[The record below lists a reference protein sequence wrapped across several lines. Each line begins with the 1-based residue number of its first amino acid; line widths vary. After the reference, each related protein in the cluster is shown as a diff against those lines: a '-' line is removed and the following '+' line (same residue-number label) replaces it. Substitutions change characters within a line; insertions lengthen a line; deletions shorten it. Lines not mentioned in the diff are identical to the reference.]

1 MSGDASFAEG
11 HTRTYLWLINPSS
24 RIMLSV
30 HYIVYHVHRSNILCN
45 TVQALAKLY
54 IIINRDIIFHV
65 FPLSL
70 CPGDGPTQF
79 DSTSDRPTQFDSAG
93 GIYHNT
99 AHGVVITIPEGA
111 IPENLV
117 IKLDVKVTLT
127 STLKLPEDYRSVS
140 PITELCI
147 KNDPQFKFLKPI
159 EVILPHF
166 LDINDHE
173 TLPICFMKAEHG
185 SDHFKH
191 LDKNQE
197 QSFDYHNYATLKTNH
212 LCHLCIAAG
221 KTEVRDKFNL
231 IRVIPQVRPASGWSM
246 YFYVIYDLP
255 TCKSVRQV
263 N

>member
-1 MSGDASFAEG
+1 MIAPTQFDSKSDRPIQLYFTGD
-11 HTRTYLWLINPSS
+11 R
-24 RIMLSV
+24 
-30 HYIVYHVHRSNILCN
+30 
-45 TVQALAKLY
+45 
-54 IIINRDIIFHV
+54 
-65 FPLSL
+65 
-70 CPGDGPTQF
+70 PTQF
-79 DSTSDRPTQFDSAG
+79 DSTGDKPSQLNSTDDKPSEVDSEFHYMGDMSTEIDLTSDAVQFDSAG
-93 GIYHNT
+93 GIYHDT
-99 AHGVVITIPEGA
+99 AHGVVIRIPEGA
-111 IPENLV
+111 IPENLT
-117 IKLDVKVTLT
+117 INLDVKATLT

-140 PITELCI
+140 PITKLCI
-147 KNDPQFKFLKPI
+147 KDDPQFKFLKPI

-166 LDINDHE
+166 LDIKDHK

-191 LDKNQE
+191 LEKNQE

-255 TCKSVRQV
+255 TCKSVRQNYASQLSMTV
-263 N
+263 DIA